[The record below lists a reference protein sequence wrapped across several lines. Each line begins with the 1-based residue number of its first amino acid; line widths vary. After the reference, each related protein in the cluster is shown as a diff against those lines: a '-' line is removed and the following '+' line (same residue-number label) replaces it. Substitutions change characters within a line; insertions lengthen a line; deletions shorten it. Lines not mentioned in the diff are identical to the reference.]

1 MIGSA
6 ALMLRLSRDFGKQ
19 ENVAA
24 LHRDDTGPL
33 TTLSSVCRAPCRNSA
48 GIDPAQAPLVV
59 RPGLFEAGSSIIR
72 NAAAKRSTS
81 TRSSHARCN
90 EMP

>member
-48 GIDPAQAPLVV
+48 GI
-59 RPGLFEAGSSIIR
+59 
-72 NAAAKRSTS
+72 
-81 TRSSHARCN
+81 
-90 EMP
+90 